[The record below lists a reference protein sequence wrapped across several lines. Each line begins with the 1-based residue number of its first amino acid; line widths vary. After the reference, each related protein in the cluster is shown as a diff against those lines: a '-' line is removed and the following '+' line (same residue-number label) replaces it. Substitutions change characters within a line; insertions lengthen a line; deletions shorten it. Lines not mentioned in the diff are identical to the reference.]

1 MKGGAFMEKYLKFDM
16 HCHTKEGSVDG
27 KVMIEDYI
35 KILKEKGFGGML
47 VTDHDSYDGYREWK
61 RRIKGKRHKDFVVLK
76 GVEYDTGDCGHMIIV
91 MPEGVK
97 LRILEMRGLPVLA
110 LIQIVHYFGGIIGPA
125 HPYGEKYVSM
135 IRTRRKKGMIDLIM
149 KQVDFVEVFNACEN
163 ANVNHAAVRLASK
176 YKKPGLGGSDA
187 HRKDCVGRG
196 YACLPSW
203 IQSESDLIQ
212 YVKSRPHIACGGSF
226 YHRTTKEKI
235 GRLNKVLVNSFFV
248 YNKVGGWAKSHKRTK
263 ELKKY

>member
-1 MKGGAFMEKYLKFDM
+1 M
-16 HCHTKEGSVDG
+16 
-27 KVMIEDYI
+27 
-35 KILKEKGFGGML
+35 
-47 VTDHDSYDGYREWK
+47 
-61 RRIKGKRHKDFVVLK
+61 
-76 GVEYDTGDCGHMIIV
+76 
-91 MPEGVK
+91 
-97 LRILEMRGLPVLA
+97 
-110 LIQIVHYFGGIIGPA
+110 
-125 HPYGEKYVSM
+125 
-135 IRTRRKKGMIDLIM
+135 
-149 KQVDFVEVFNACEN
+149 
-163 ANVNHAAVRLASK
+163 
-176 YKKPGLGGSDA
+176 GGSDA